1 LLYTLSLHDA
11 LPISY
16 SYSEGNP
23 YLQPAFTNNLELE
36 YMLKEKFISSV
47 YFSHTDD
54 DFEQLSIINPE
65 TSIQQIIPKNFIINR
80 MIGFNQTIILK
91 PLSWWNINFFGT
103 VYYSSTDSKVP
114 VTLQYL
120 KGWNGEFSIN

>member
-80 MIGFNQTIILK
+80 MIGFKDRKSTRLN
-91 PLSWWNINFFGT
+91 
-103 VYYSSTDSKVP
+103 SSHVK
-114 VTLQYL
+114 
-120 KGWNGEFSIN
+120 